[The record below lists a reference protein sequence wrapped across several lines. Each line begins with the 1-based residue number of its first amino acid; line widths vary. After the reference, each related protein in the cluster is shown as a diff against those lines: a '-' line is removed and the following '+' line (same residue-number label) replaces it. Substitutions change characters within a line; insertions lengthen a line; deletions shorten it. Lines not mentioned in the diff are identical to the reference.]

1 MRLLLLLIILFICYP
16 VRTAAQGGNTNNLP
30 ITVLELDGTDLDFGQ
45 IVSGSGIDS
54 IPIEFSK
61 VLSISGARFLDV
73 FVEISAGDALL
84 RNSDPSCLGDPTCSI
99 PFTLEAAYA
108 NNGVN
113 ETGQSTP
120 FSVNSNFAAASF
132 KILENGGNPSPFLVF
147 LAQLFPNAFQS
158 TAYIYIFGSINAG
171 PALGGNY
178 SNSITVTVI
187 HD

>member
-1 MRLLLLLIILFICYP
+1 MRIILLFLVLIIQYP
-16 VRTAAQGGNTNNLP
+16 VYTLAQNVNNLP
-30 ITVLELDGTDLDFGQ
+30 ITVLELDGTDLEFGQ
-45 IVSGSGIDS
+45 IVSGSGVDI

-61 VLSISGARFLDV
+61 VLSVSGARFLDV

-84 RNSDPSCLGDPTCSI
+84 RNSDPSCQGDPACSI

-120 FSVNSNFAAASF
+120 FTVNSNFAAASF
-132 KILENGGNPSPFLVF
+132 KILENGGNASPFLIF
-147 LAQLFPNAFQS
+147 LAQIFPNAFQS
-158 TAYIYIFGSINAG
+158 TAYIYIFGSINTG
-171 PALGGNY
+171 PVLGGNY
-178 SNSITVTVI
+178 SNSITVTVV

>member
-1 MRLLLLLIILFICYP
+1 MRLILLIIVLIIQSP
-16 VRTAAQGGNTNNLP
+16 VGTVAQGTNNLP

-45 IVSGSGIDS
+45 IVSGSGIDT

-61 VLSISGARFLDV
+61 VLSVSGARFLDV
-73 FVEISAGDALL
+73 LVEISAGNALL
-84 RNSDPSCLGDPTCSI
+84 RNSNPSCQGDPSCSI
-99 PFTLEAAYA
+99 PFDLQAAYA

-113 ETGQSTP
+113 ETGQSTS
-120 FSVNSNFAAASF
+120 FSVNSNFAVASF
-132 KILENGGNPSPFLVF
+132 KILQNGGNPSPFLVF
-147 LAQLFPNAFQS
+147 LAQIFPNAFQS

-171 PALGGNY
+171 PVLGGNY